1 MFSKNVNLSLS
12 QNEMLITLFKQNL
25 TSYLFISC
33 MDLIIEDS
41 IKVKLLINFLNMFL
55 CVRGKTRSY

>member
-41 IKVKLLINFLNMFL
+41 IEVKLLINFLNMLL